1 MITLASFIFTLAVL
15 IAIHEYGHFQAAR
28 WCGVKVLKFSLGFGK
43 AIYSKHIG
51 RDRTEFAISVIPL
64 GGFVKMLDERELA
77 PEELAQYDAESL
89 NRAFNRQ
96 SVWKRMAIVIA
107 GPAAN
112 LLLAILLYWVLMMQG
127 VTGIKP
133 VLGEVDPES
142 AAGHA
147 LFKQGDLIHQVA
159 DEKVSTWQD
168 VQWSMLKQAINK
180 QKISIQ
186 TINSKADIGQIGAV
200 VAIDEKAFSDALIT
214 TSYSSSQAILKS
226 INKTWETSV
235 FSLKMMGNM
244 LTGQASIKSISG
256 PVTIANYAGQS
267 AHLGIKAF
275 IGFLAMISI
284 SLGVL
289 NLLPIPVLD
298 GGHLLY
304 YTVELIKGS
313 PVSEK
318 TMEIGQRIGL
328 TIIFMLMMC
337 AVYNDINRLIAG

>member
-147 LFKQGDLIHQVA
+147 
-159 DEKVSTWQD
+159 
-168 VQWSMLKQAINK
+168 
-180 QKISIQ
+180 
-186 TINSKADIGQIGAV
+186 
-200 VAIDEKAFSDALIT
+200 
-214 TSYSSSQAILKS
+214 
-226 INKTWETSV
+226 
-235 FSLKMMGNM
+235 
-244 LTGQASIKSISG
+244 
-256 PVTIANYAGQS
+256 
-267 AHLGIKAF
+267 
-275 IGFLAMISI
+275 
-284 SLGVL
+284 
-289 NLLPIPVLD
+289 
-298 GGHLLY
+298 
-304 YTVELIKGS
+304 
-313 PVSEK
+313 
-318 TMEIGQRIGL
+318 
-328 TIIFMLMMC
+328 
-337 AVYNDINRLIAG
+337 